1 MGAYG
6 QNDALQA
13 EQQQQQ
19 QLQLAEQEKQAG
31 NTHFRD
37 KKYQHAIDSYTQSLE
52 HQENAAVLCNR
63 ALCHSKL
70 EEYGSAVADATRALE
85 LDPTFIKAYYRR
97 GDANFALGKCKLAL
111 KDLRSEAEL
120 VLPSNSLD
128 LDSFRVEDYYQGP
141 RMQGSN
147 AEGYTL
153 TLEFVKDMLQAFK
166 DQKTIHKR
174 FAYEIIIRV
183 HGLLKAE
190 ASLVDIQVPDD
201 GHITVCGDTHGQF
214 YDLLHIWDLNGLPSP
229 DNPYLFNGDF
239 VDRGS
244 FSVEVILSLF
254 AFKALYPNHMYLT
267 RGNHETKNMNKI
279 YGFDGEV
286 GAFKQ
291 KN

>member
-111 KDLRSEAEL
+111 KDLRSVSEL
-120 VLPSNSLD
+120 ANFGSL
-128 LDSFRVEDYYQGP
+128 
-141 RMQGSN
+141 
-147 AEGYTL
+147 
-153 TLEFVKDMLQAFK
+153 
-166 DQKTIHKR
+166 
-174 FAYEIIIRV
+174 IIRP
-183 HGLLKAE
+183 HFFPNAFAFYLLIYA
-190 ASLVDIQVPDD
+190 
-201 GHITVCGDTHGQF
+201 
-214 YDLLHIWDLNGLPSP
+214 
-229 DNPYLFNGDF
+229 
-239 VDRGS
+239 S
-244 FSVEVILSLF
+244 FSYISHQHFLHHYAECQDTLDAAWCLCC
-254 AFKALYPNHMYLT
+254 
-267 RGNHETKNMNKI
+267 
-279 YGFDGEV
+279 
-286 GAFKQ
+286 
-291 KN
+291 